1 METRLVPIDPTSP
14 DPAILNEAIE
24 ILRRG
29 GLVAIPTETVYGL
42 AAHALDPVAVGRIFQ
57 AKGRPNTNP
66 VIVHVATMEQAK
78 SLTTVWSESATQ
90 LANAFWPGPL
100 TIILPRN
107 SKIPDAVTAGG
118 STVALRIPSH
128 AVARVLLRNGG
139 MPLAAPS
146 ANRSQNLSPTRAEH
160 VFKDLSGRIDLILDA
175 GATPG
180 GIEST
185 VIDLSAQP
193 RILRPGP
200 ISPKDIER
208 VLGYSCELVQSPV
221 AENEVMRSP
230 GQMARHYAPRTPLV
244 LSNDS
249 AHEVTGLRNEGRRI
263 GWLAFD
269 DETETA
275 DNVTLMPRDPIVYAS
290 RMYDELHRM
299 DEAGFDIIVVSMP
312 PQGSDWLAIHDRLRR
327 AATQ

>member
-1 METRLVPIDPTSP
+1 METRQLRIDPASP
-14 DPAILNEAIE
+14 EPSIIAEAIDV
-24 ILRRG
+24 LRRG

-42 AAHALDPVAVGRIFQ
+42 AAHALDPTAVSRIFQ

-66 VIVHVATMEQAK
+66 VIVHVATIEQAK
-78 SLTTVWSESATQ
+78 SLTQSWPESADQ
-90 LANAFWPGPL
+90 LVQAFWPGPL

-107 SKIPDAVTAGG
+107 SPVPGAVTAGG
-118 STVALRIPSH
+118 PTVALRMPSH
-128 AVARVLLRNGG
+128 PVARSLLIESG

-175 GATPG
+175 GPTPG

-185 VIDLSAQP
+185 VIDLSSEP

-208 VLGYSCELVQSPV
+208 VLGYSCELVQRSV

-249 AHEVTGLRNEGRRI
+249 AHKVTGLRNEGRRI

-269 DETETA
+269 DETESA
-275 DNVTLMPRDPIVYAS
+275 DDVTLMPRDPIVYAS
-290 RMYDELHRM
+290 RLYDELHRM
-299 DEAGFDIIVVSMP
+299 DEAGFDFIVVSMP

-327 AATQ
+327 AATK